1 MEKLFIKVAVV
12 MFLFGTMWGSKG
24 AMLVQAAQTD
34 AKYMQDVLVDE
45 AHFPDKNFR
54 KNVEDLLDTNK
65 DGILSKAE
73 RENVYYVEIGGVGYK
88 NTWYTDMKFAG
99 YSHEYAPGKSVTEEE
114 IEVSSTSKKTFS
126 ISLKD
131 FSTGRPVEVM
141 NITGIEYLF
150 NLEEI
155 LVTDYSIQKGS
166 LKHNANLKKVW
177 VKSSSYGAV
186 SYEKIQKEIPLEQLS
201 YLHMINIKIPSKGL
215 NLMDMPKLEVL
226 RIILP
231 NGTNQTMKA
240 LDLSKNKA
248 LKDLELANI
257 TPAALDLRKNTKLT
271 SVKVYTGKPKREKK
285 SGYYYY
291 QPKKKVSC
299 KIQFPKKNSIDTLYY
314 FVDNTSLDAQNLTK
328 LEDLHTLKTTRI
340 KVKSSWVRETFNK
353 KTWAC
358 VFAKNGMDQKKVKAS
373 KKKVTIL

>member
-12 MFLFGTMWGSKG
+12 MFLFGTMWGSKD

-126 ISLKD
+126 IPLKD

-215 NLMDMPKLEVL
+215 NVMDMPKLEVL

-240 LDLSKNKA
+240 WDLSKNKA

-291 QPKKKVSC
+291 QPKKKV
-299 KIQFPKKNSIDTLYY
+299 
-314 FVDNTSLDAQNLTK
+314 
-328 LEDLHTLKTTRI
+328 
-340 KVKSSWVRETFNK
+340 
-353 KTWAC
+353 
-358 VFAKNGMDQKKVKAS
+358 
-373 KKKVTIL
+373 TIL